1 MSTETKE
8 FKLTPSQ
15 DAAIKDLSTWW
26 QMNKN
31 SDAPA
36 FVRNNI
42 VLKGGPGT
50 GKTFLAKYFAE
61 QLPECVPLF
70 TAPTNEAVRQL
81 EISLQGKSPTKTTYS
96 ALGLKLSMRSFKQK
110 IYQSKLPS
118 DFDNYNLLV
127 VDESSMA
134 GLRDKTEKG
143 AADDLMDY
151 VLGCGM
157 RVIWLGDWAQLPP
170 VSSTTGES
178 PVFEQKFPEI
188 ELLEVK
194 RHSGDILQFAS
205 MIREELKKPVRNLP
219 KEIPAGVSIKN
230 RDSAGMMAFTADE
243 FQAIIEDRARILT
256 WTNGVTKYSKVP
268 GVNEYNTRIR
278 HALFGAELA
287 EESDIW
293 PSDRI
298 LMASPL
304 MGTDD
309 QEKLSMENLMSAE
322 WKMLASVNT
331 RAEVL
336 SVEPCTILGV
346 ECHKTLVELEGGTDS
361 TIYIPTKV
369 GQLVKSAQEKVLM
382 DLAIKAGDAQ
392 LAGKAWTV
400 YHTYRQAFADV
411 KHTYCVTTHRSQGST
426 IPHVFV
432 DVGNIL
438 QNRDRLVAFKSLY
451 VASTRA
457 AESLTLCLR

>member
-1 MSTETKE
+1 
-8 FKLTPSQ
+8 
-15 DAAIKDLSTWW
+15 
-26 QMNKN
+26 
-31 SDAPA
+31 
-36 FVRNNI
+36 
-42 VLKGGPGT
+42 
-50 GKTFLAKYFAE
+50 
-61 QLPECVPLF
+61 
-70 TAPTNEAVRQL
+70 
-81 EISLQGKSPTKTTYS
+81 
-96 ALGLKLSMRSFKQK
+96 
-110 IYQSKLPS
+110 
-118 DFDNYNLLV
+118 
-127 VDESSMA
+127 
-134 GLRDKTEKG
+134 
-143 AADDLMDY
+143 
-151 VLGCGM
+151 
-157 RVIWLGDWAQLPP
+157 
-170 VSSTTGES
+170 
-178 PVFEQKFPEI
+178 
-188 ELLEVK
+188 
-194 RHSGDILQFAS
+194 
-205 MIREELKKPVRNLP
+205 
-219 KEIPAGVSIKN
+219 
-230 RDSAGMMAFTADE
+230 
-243 FQAIIEDRARILT
+243 
-256 WTNGVTKYSKVP
+256 
-268 GVNEYNTRIR
+268 
-278 HALFGAELA
+278 LFGADLA

-304 MGTDD
+304 MSTDD
-309 QEKLSMENLMSAE
+309 QEKLSLENLMSAE

-361 TIYIPTKV
+361 TIYIPTKA
-369 GQLVKSAQEKVLM
+369 GQLVKSAQEKILM